1 MTTDRPLSEWQAD
14 LSTYQDHAHNMS
26 DETAARIVNA
36 MPLSD
41 LEEMR
46 NDLLDQMEPLSKESP
61 EYASIH
67 RTASYLTSVLN
78 IRKVNEK

>member
-1 MTTDRPLSEWQAD
+1 
-14 LSTYQDHAHNMS
+14 MS
-26 DETAARIVNA
+26 DETAARIVNT

-41 LEEMR
+41 LEAMR